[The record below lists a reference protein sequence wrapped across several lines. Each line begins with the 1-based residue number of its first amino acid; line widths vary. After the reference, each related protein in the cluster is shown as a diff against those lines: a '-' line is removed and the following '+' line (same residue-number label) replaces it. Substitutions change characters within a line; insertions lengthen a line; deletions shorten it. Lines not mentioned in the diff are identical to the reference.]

1 MKKYNKIALIKYTT
15 YRFFAYLCI
24 RKKKVKPKKVKI

>member
-15 YRFFAYLCI
+15 YCFFSYLCI
-24 RKKKVKPKKVKI
+24 RKKEVKPKNVKI